1 MQGQRGTIGS
11 LPETL
16 SFDHGS
22 TSTSAVDQQMFWN
35 NMRNP
40 PESRPPENMLSPPG
54 TRTTMTY
61 VNSMSHEQQ
70 MSNAWSLG
78 EPSSHR
84 PQNKVT
90 DDERRTQ
97 LSWQCEPTSSML
109 LDGANVNPMFVQS
122 SNSNMM
128 SQNLNLNAGFVSD
141 DGHNFQG
148 MGCPSLYKSGSSVNE
163 RIPPPS
169 CSDSFLLPSGSDGYL
184 AEEDNGIPASSSEG
198 GRRASCK
205 RKAIEG
211 NVENS
216 SVSGS
221 SSCFQRAESSAC
233 PAVSA
238 SYNGG
243 SSLSISDPSGQ
254 VNSGLGLGVRG
265 PVPDDLPDWPVAGNV
280 ERSRR
285 NYRVRINSSNQQK
298 VMPYAQFPA
307 SAAVRH
313 SSISSA
319 QQSSRL
325 LPNDQSLDSRTA
337 PLVDNTGPQSQ
348 PVLLHVPMFPQNLQP
363 FRWDKGSSSR
373 SGSSSSSNGARD
385 RDVQGE
391 EARPRRSILENPMFV
406 PAPDL
411 RNLVRSPANR
421 SLAGG
426 NISTPGNIASSS
438 RAGPSSGV
446 HPPSAPTWIPH
457 PIPYQYPRRFSELIR
472 RSLISSSGSESAG
485 QSSNQTPPRSGPLS
499 PEEMVLSSGAGNQ
512 RHHQSYPRSASRL
525 ERQEGVLG
533 YPHPLRALAAVGE
546 GRNRLVVSEI
556 RNVLDLMRR
565 GEGLR
570 FEDVMILDQSVFL
583 GVADINDRHR
593 DMRLDV
599 DNMSY
604 EELLALEERIGNVS
618 TGLTEETIKNHLKQ
632 QKYSISLRSQQEQEP
647 CCICQEEYNDGEDTG
662 ILDCGH
668 DFHTN
673 CIRQWLMHKNLCP
686 ICKTTALSTS

>member
-40 PESRPPENMLSPPG
+40 PESRPPDNMLSPAG

-70 MSNAWSLG
+70 MSTAWSLG
-78 EPSSHR
+78 EPSSHG

-90 DDERRTQ
+90 HDERRTQ
-97 LSWQCEPTSSML
+97 LGWQCEPTSSMPV
-109 LDGANVNPMFVQS
+109 DGANVNPMLVQS

-141 DGHNFQG
+141 DGDNFQV
-148 MGCPSLYKSGSSVNE
+148 MGCPNLHKSGSSVDE
-163 RIPPPS
+163 RIPPPGS
-169 CSDSFLLPSGSDGYL
+169 SDSFLLPSGSGGYL
-184 AEEDNGIPASSSEG
+184 AEENNGRPGSSSEG

-205 RKAIEG
+205 RKALEG

-216 SVSGS
+216 SVGGTS
-221 SSCFQRAESSAC
+221 SYFQHAESSAC
-233 PAVSA
+233 SAVSA

-254 VNSGLGLGVRG
+254 VNSGRGLGVRG
-265 PVPDDLPDWPVAGNV
+265 PVRDGLPEWPVAGNA

-285 NYRVRINSSNQQK
+285 NYRVRINPSNQQK
-298 VMPYAQFPA
+298 VMPYAQFPTN
-307 SAAVRH
+307 AAVRH
-313 SSISSA
+313 SSISST
-319 QQSSRL
+319 QESSRL
-325 LPNDQSLDSRTA
+325 PPNDQSLDSMTA
-337 PLVDNTGPQSQ
+337 PSVENTGPQSQ

-385 RDVQGE
+385 RDIQRE
-391 EARPRRSILENPMFV
+391 EARPRIMGRNILENPMFI

-426 NISTPGNIASSS
+426 NISTPGNVASSS
-438 RAGPSSGV
+438 RAGSSSGV
-446 HPPSAPTWIPH
+446 HPPSAPTWVPH
-457 PIPYQYPRRFSELIR
+457 PNPYQYPRRFSELIR
-472 RSLISSSGSESAG
+472 RSLTSSSGSESAG
-485 QSSNQTPPRSGPLS
+485 QSSNQTPPRSVPLS

-512 RHHQSYPRSASRL
+512 RHHPSYPRSASRL
-525 ERQEGVLG
+525 ERQDGVLG
-533 YPHPLRALAAVGE
+533 FPHPLRALAAVGE
-546 GRNRLVVSEI
+546 GRNRLLVSEI

-565 GEGLR
+565 GEGLQ
-570 FEDVMILDQSVFL
+570 F
-583 GVADINDRHR
+583 
-593 DMRLDV
+593 
-599 DNMSY
+599 

-618 TGLTEETIKNHLKQ
+618 TGLTEETIKNRLKQ
-632 QKYSISLRSQQEQEP
+632 QKYSISLGSQQEQEP

-662 ILDCGH
+662 ILHCGH
-668 DFHTN
+668 DFHTS
-673 CIRQWLMHKNLCP
+673 CIKQWLMHKNLCP
-686 ICKTTALSTS
+686 ICKTTALSTSS

>member
-40 PESRPPENMLSPPG
+40 PESRPPDNMLSPAG

-70 MSNAWSLG
+70 MSTAWSLG
-78 EPSSHR
+78 EPSSHG

-90 DDERRTQ
+90 HDERRTQ
-97 LSWQCEPTSSML
+97 LGWQCEPTSSMPV
-109 LDGANVNPMFVQS
+109 DGANVNPMLVQS

-141 DGHNFQG
+141 DGDNFQV
-148 MGCPSLYKSGSSVNE
+148 MGCPNLHKSGSSVDE
-163 RIPPPS
+163 RIPPPGS
-169 CSDSFLLPSGSDGYL
+169 SDSFLLPSGSGGYL
-184 AEEDNGIPASSSEG
+184 AEENNGRPGSSSEG

-205 RKAIEG
+205 RKALEG

-216 SVSGS
+216 SVGGTS
-221 SSCFQRAESSAC
+221 SYFQHAESSAC
-233 PAVSA
+233 SAVSA

-254 VNSGLGLGVRG
+254 VNSGRGLGVRG
-265 PVPDDLPDWPVAGNV
+265 PVRDGLPEWPVAGNA

-285 NYRVRINSSNQQK
+285 NYRVRINPSNQQK
-298 VMPYAQFPA
+298 VMPYAQFPTN
-307 SAAVRH
+307 AAVRH
-313 SSISSA
+313 SSISST
-319 QQSSRL
+319 QESSRL
-325 LPNDQSLDSRTA
+325 PPNDQSLDSMTA
-337 PLVDNTGPQSQ
+337 PSVENTGPQSQ

-385 RDVQGE
+385 RDIQRE
-391 EARPRRSILENPMFV
+391 EARPRIMGRNILENPMFI

-426 NISTPGNIASSS
+426 NISTPGNVASSS
-438 RAGPSSGV
+438 RAGSSSGV
-446 HPPSAPTWIPH
+446 HPPSAPTWVPH
-457 PIPYQYPRRFSELIR
+457 PNPYQYPRRFSELIR
-472 RSLISSSGSESAG
+472 RSLTSSSGSESAG
-485 QSSNQTPPRSGPLS
+485 QSSNQTPPRSVPLS

-512 RHHQSYPRSASRL
+512 RHHPSYPRSASRL
-525 ERQEGVLG
+525 ERQDGVLG
-533 YPHPLRALAAVGE
+533 FPHPLRALAAVGE
-546 GRNRLVVSEI
+546 GRNRLLVSEQI

-565 GEGLR
+565 GEGLQ
-570 FEDVMILDQSVFL
+570 F
-583 GVADINDRHR
+583 
-593 DMRLDV
+593 
-599 DNMSY
+599 

-618 TGLTEETIKNHLKQ
+618 TGLTEETIKNRLKQ
-632 QKYSISLRSQQEQEP
+632 QKYSISLGSQQEQEP

-662 ILDCGH
+662 ILHCGH
-668 DFHTN
+668 DFHTS
-673 CIRQWLMHKNLCP
+673 CIKQWLMHKNLCP
-686 ICKTTALSTS
+686 ICKTTALSTSS

>member
-40 PESRPPENMLSPPG
+40 PESRPPDNMLSPAG

-70 MSNAWSLG
+70 MSTAWSLG
-78 EPSSHR
+78 EPSSHG

-90 DDERRTQ
+90 HDERRTQ
-97 LSWQCEPTSSML
+97 LGWQCEPTSCMPV
-109 LDGANVNPMFVQS
+109 DGANVNPMLVQS

-128 SQNLNLNAGFVSD
+128 SQNLNLNAG
-141 DGHNFQG
+141 
-148 MGCPSLYKSGSSVNE
+148 SG
-163 RIPPPS
+163 
-169 CSDSFLLPSGSDGYL
+169 GYL
-184 AEEDNGIPASSSEG
+184 AEENNGRPGSSSEG

-205 RKAIEG
+205 RKALEG

-216 SVSGS
+216 SVGGTS
-221 SSCFQRAESSAC
+221 SYFQHAESSAC
-233 PAVSA
+233 SAVSA
-238 SYNGG
+238 SYNGR

-254 VNSGLGLGVRG
+254 VNSGRGLGVRG
-265 PVPDDLPDWPVAGNV
+265 PVRDGLPEWPVAGNA

-285 NYRVRINSSNQQK
+285 NYRVRINPSNQQK
-298 VMPYAQFPA
+298 VMPYAQFPTNT
-307 SAAVRH
+307 AVRH
-313 SSISSA
+313 SSISSTLE
-319 QQSSRL
+319 SSRL
-325 LPNDQSLDSRTA
+325 PPNDQSLDSMTA
-337 PLVDNTGPQSQ
+337 PSVENTGPQSQ

-385 RDVQGE
+385 GDVQRE
-391 EARPRRSILENPMFV
+391 EARPRIMGRNILENPMFI

-426 NISTPGNIASSS
+426 NISTPGNVASSS
-438 RAGPSSGV
+438 RAGSSSGV
-446 HPPSAPTWIPH
+446 HPPSAPTWVPH
-457 PIPYQYPRRFSELIR
+457 PNPYQYPRRFSELIR
-472 RSLISSSGSESAG
+472 RSLTSSSGSESAG
-485 QSSNQTPPRSGPLS
+485 QSSNQTPPRSVPLS

-512 RHHQSYPRSASRL
+512 RHHPSYPRSASRL
-525 ERQEGVLG
+525 ERQDGVLG
-533 YPHPLRALAAVGE
+533 FPHPLRALAAVGE
-546 GRNRLVVSEI
+546 GRNRLLVSEI

-565 GEGLR
+565 GEGLQ
-570 FEDVMILDQSVFL
+570 FEDVMILDQSVFF

-618 TGLTEETIKNHLKQ
+618 TGLTEETIKNRLKQ
-632 QKYSISLRSQQEQEP
+632 QKYSISLGSQQEQEP

-662 ILDCGH
+662 ILHCGH
-668 DFHTN
+668 DFHTS
-673 CIRQWLMHKNLCP
+673 CIKQWLMHKNLCP
-686 ICKTTALSTS
+686 ICKTTALSTSS

>member
-40 PESRPPENMLSPPG
+40 PESRPPDNMLSPAG

-70 MSNAWSLG
+70 MSTAWSLG
-78 EPSSHR
+78 EPSSHG

-90 DDERRTQ
+90 HDERRTQ
-97 LSWQCEPTSSML
+97 LGWQCEPTSSMPV
-109 LDGANVNPMFVQS
+109 DGANVNPMLVQS

-128 SQNLNLNAGFVSD
+128 SQNLNLNAG
-141 DGHNFQG
+141 
-148 MGCPSLYKSGSSVNE
+148 SG
-163 RIPPPS
+163 
-169 CSDSFLLPSGSDGYL
+169 GYL
-184 AEEDNGIPASSSEG
+184 AEENNGRPGSSSEG

-205 RKAIEG
+205 RKALEG

-216 SVSGS
+216 SVGGTS
-221 SSCFQRAESSAC
+221 SYFQHAESSAC
-233 PAVSA
+233 SAVSA

-254 VNSGLGLGVRG
+254 VNSGRGLGVRG
-265 PVPDDLPDWPVAGNV
+265 PVRDGLPEWPVAGNA

-285 NYRVRINSSNQQK
+285 NYRVRINPSNQQK
-298 VMPYAQFPA
+298 VMPYAQFPTN
-307 SAAVRH
+307 AAVRH
-313 SSISSA
+313 SSISST
-319 QQSSRL
+319 QESSRL
-325 LPNDQSLDSRTA
+325 PPNDQSLDSMAA
-337 PLVDNTGPQSQ
+337 PSVENTGPQSQ

-385 RDVQGE
+385 RDIQRE
-391 EARPRRSILENPMFV
+391 EARPRIMGRNILENPMFI

-426 NISTPGNIASSS
+426 NISTPGNVASSS
-438 RAGPSSGV
+438 RAGSSSGV
-446 HPPSAPTWIPH
+446 HPPSAPTWVPH
-457 PIPYQYPRRFSELIR
+457 PNPYQYPRRFSELIR
-472 RSLISSSGSESAG
+472 RSLTSSSGSESAG
-485 QSSNQTPPRSGPLS
+485 QSSNQTPPHSVPLS

-512 RHHQSYPRSASRL
+512 RHHPSYPRSASRL
-525 ERQEGVLG
+525 ERQDGVLG
-533 YPHPLRALAAVGE
+533 FPHPLRALAAVGE
-546 GRNRLVVSEI
+546 GRNRLLVSEI

-565 GEGLR
+565 GEGLQ
-570 FEDVMILDQSVFL
+570 FEDVMILDQSVFF

-618 TGLTEETIKNHLKQ
+618 TGLTEETIKNRLKQ
-632 QKYSISLRSQQEQEP
+632 QKYSISLGSQQEQEP

-662 ILDCGH
+662 ILHCGH
-668 DFHTN
+668 DFHTS
-673 CIRQWLMHKNLCP
+673 CIKQWLMHKNLCP
-686 ICKTTALSTS
+686 ICKTTALSTSS

>member
-40 PESRPPENMLSPPG
+40 PESRPPDNMLSPAG

-70 MSNAWSLG
+70 MSTAWSLG
-78 EPSSHR
+78 EPSSHG

-90 DDERRTQ
+90 HDERRTQ
-97 LSWQCEPTSSML
+97 LGWQCEPTSSMPV
-109 LDGANVNPMFVQS
+109 DGANVNPMLVQS

-128 SQNLNLNAGFVSD
+128 SQNLNLNAG
-141 DGHNFQG
+141 
-148 MGCPSLYKSGSSVNE
+148 SG
-163 RIPPPS
+163 
-169 CSDSFLLPSGSDGYL
+169 GYL
-184 AEEDNGIPASSSEG
+184 AEENNGRPGSSSEG

-205 RKAIEG
+205 RKALEG

-216 SVSGS
+216 SVGGTS
-221 SSCFQRAESSAC
+221 SYFQHAESSAC

-254 VNSGLGLGVRG
+254 VNSGRGLGVRG
-265 PVPDDLPDWPVAGNV
+265 PVRDGLPEWPVAGNA

-285 NYRVRINSSNQQK
+285 NYRVRINPSNQQK
-298 VMPYAQFPA
+298 VMPYAQFPTN
-307 SAAVRH
+307 AAVRH
-313 SSISSA
+313 SSISST
-319 QQSSRL
+319 QESSRL
-325 LPNDQSLDSRTA
+325 PPNDQSLDSMAA
-337 PLVDNTGPQSQ
+337 PSVENTGPQSQ

-385 RDVQGE
+385 RDIQRE
-391 EARPRRSILENPMFV
+391 EARPRIMGRNILENPMFI

-426 NISTPGNIASSS
+426 NISTPGNVASSS
-438 RAGPSSGV
+438 RAGSSSGV
-446 HPPSAPTWIPH
+446 HPPSAPTWVPH
-457 PIPYQYPRRFSELIR
+457 PNPYQYPRRFSELIR
-472 RSLISSSGSESAG
+472 RSLTSSSGSESAG
-485 QSSNQTPPRSGPLS
+485 QSSNQTPPHSVPLS

-512 RHHQSYPRSASRL
+512 RHHPSYPRSATRL
-525 ERQEGVLG
+525 ERQDGVLG
-533 YPHPLRALAAVGE
+533 FPHPLRALAAVGE
-546 GRNRLVVSEI
+546 GRNRLLVSEI

-565 GEGLR
+565 GEGLQ
-570 FEDVMILDQSVFL
+570 FEDVMILDQSVFF

-618 TGLTEETIKNHLKQ
+618 TGLTEETIKNRLKQ
-632 QKYSISLRSQQEQEP
+632 QKYSISLGSQQEQEP

-662 ILDCGH
+662 ILHCGH
-668 DFHTN
+668 DFHTS
-673 CIRQWLMHKNLCP
+673 CIKQWLMHKNLCP
-686 ICKTTALSTS
+686 ICKTTALSTSS

>member
-40 PESRPPENMLSPPG
+40 PESRPPDNMLSPAG

-70 MSNAWSLG
+70 MSTAWSLG
-78 EPSSHR
+78 EPSSHG

-90 DDERRTQ
+90 HDERRTQ
-97 LSWQCEPTSSML
+97 LGWQCEPTSSMPV
-109 LDGANVNPMFVQS
+109 DGANVNPMLVQS

-128 SQNLNLNAGFVSD
+128 SQNLNLNAG
-141 DGHNFQG
+141 
-148 MGCPSLYKSGSSVNE
+148 SG
-163 RIPPPS
+163 
-169 CSDSFLLPSGSDGYL
+169 GYL
-184 AEEDNGIPASSSEG
+184 AEENNGRPGSSSEG

-205 RKAIEG
+205 RKALEG

-216 SVSGS
+216 SVGGTS
-221 SSCFQRAESSAC
+221 SYFQHAESSAC

-254 VNSGLGLGVRG
+254 VNSGRGLGVRG
-265 PVPDDLPDWPVAGNV
+265 PVRDGLPEWPVAGNA

-285 NYRVRINSSNQQK
+285 NYRVRINPSNQQK
-298 VMPYAQFPA
+298 VMPYAQFPTN
-307 SAAVRH
+307 AAVRH
-313 SSISSA
+313 SSISST
-319 QQSSRL
+319 QESSRL
-325 LPNDQSLDSRTA
+325 PPNDQSLDSMAA
-337 PLVDNTGPQSQ
+337 PSVENTGPQSQ

-385 RDVQGE
+385 RDIQRE
-391 EARPRRSILENPMFV
+391 EARPRIMGRNILENPMFI

-426 NISTPGNIASSS
+426 NISTPGNVASSS
-438 RAGPSSGV
+438 RAGSSSGV
-446 HPPSAPTWIPH
+446 HPPSAPTWVPH
-457 PIPYQYPRRFSELIR
+457 PNPYQYPRRFSELIR
-472 RSLISSSGSESAG
+472 RSLTSSSGSESAG
-485 QSSNQTPPRSGPLS
+485 QSSNQTPPHSVPLS

-512 RHHQSYPRSASRL
+512 RHHPSYPRSATRL
-525 ERQEGVLG
+525 ERQDGVLG
-533 YPHPLRALAAVGE
+533 FPHPLRALAAVGE
-546 GRNRLVVSEI
+546 GRNRLLVSEQI

-565 GEGLR
+565 GEGLQ
-570 FEDVMILDQSVFL
+570 FEDVMILDQSVFF

-618 TGLTEETIKNHLKQ
+618 TGLTEETIKNRLKQ
-632 QKYSISLRSQQEQEP
+632 QKYSISLGSQQEQEP

-662 ILDCGH
+662 ILHCGH
-668 DFHTN
+668 DFHTS
-673 CIRQWLMHKNLCP
+673 CIKQWLMHKNLCP
-686 ICKTTALSTS
+686 ICKTTALSTSS

>member
-40 PESRPPENMLSPPG
+40 PESRPPDNMLSPAG

-70 MSNAWSLG
+70 MSTAWSLG
-78 EPSSHR
+78 EPSSHG

-90 DDERRTQ
+90 HDERRTQ
-97 LSWQCEPTSSML
+97 LGWQCEPTSSMPV
-109 LDGANVNPMFVQS
+109 DGANVNPMLVQS

-128 SQNLNLNAGFVSD
+128 SQNLNLNAG
-141 DGHNFQG
+141 
-148 MGCPSLYKSGSSVNE
+148 SG
-163 RIPPPS
+163 
-169 CSDSFLLPSGSDGYL
+169 GYL
-184 AEEDNGIPASSSEG
+184 AEENNGRPGSSSEG

-205 RKAIEG
+205 RKALEG

-216 SVSGS
+216 FVGGTS
-221 SSCFQRAESSAC
+221 SYFQHAESSAC
-233 PAVSA
+233 SAVSA
-238 SYNGG
+238 SYNGRG
-243 SSLSISDPSGQ
+243 SLSISDPSGQ
-254 VNSGLGLGVRG
+254 VNSGRGLGVRG
-265 PVPDDLPDWPVAGNV
+265 PVRDGLPEWPVAGNA

-285 NYRVRINSSNQQK
+285 NYRVRINPSNQQK
-298 VMPYAQFPA
+298 AMPYAQFPTN
-307 SAAVRH
+307 AAVRH
-313 SSISSA
+313 SSISST
-319 QQSSRL
+319 QESSRL
-325 LPNDQSLDSRTA
+325 PPNDQSLDSMTA
-337 PLVDNTGPQSQ
+337 PSVENTGPQSQ

-385 RDVQGE
+385 RDVQRE
-391 EARPRRSILENPMFV
+391 EARPRIMGRNILENPMFI

-426 NISTPGNIASSS
+426 NISTPGNVASSS
-438 RAGPSSGV
+438 RAGSSSGV
-446 HPPSAPTWIPH
+446 HPPSAPTWVPH
-457 PIPYQYPRRFSELIR
+457 PNPYQYPRRFSELIR
-472 RSLISSSGSESAG
+472 RSLTSSSGSESAG
-485 QSSNQTPPRSGPLS
+485 QSSNQTPPRSVPLS

-512 RHHQSYPRSASRL
+512 RHHPSHPRSASRL
-525 ERQEGVLG
+525 ERQDGVLG
-533 YPHPLRALAAVGE
+533 FPHPLRALAAVGE
-546 GRNRLVVSEI
+546 GRNRLLVSEQI

-565 GEGLR
+565 GEGLQ
-570 FEDVMILDQSVFL
+570 FEDVVILDQSVFF

-618 TGLTEETIKNHLKQ
+618 TGLTEETIKNRLKQ
-632 QKYSISLRSQQEQEP
+632 QKYSISLGSQQEQEP

-662 ILDCGH
+662 ILHCGH
-668 DFHTN
+668 DFHTS
-673 CIRQWLMHKNLCP
+673 CIKQWLMHKNLCP
-686 ICKTTALSTS
+686 ICKTTALSTSS

>member
-40 PESRPPENMLSPPG
+40 PESRPPDNMLSPAG

-70 MSNAWSLG
+70 MSTAWSLG
-78 EPSSHR
+78 EPSSHG

-90 DDERRTQ
+90 HDERRTQ
-97 LSWQCEPTSSML
+97 LGWQCEPTSCMPV
-109 LDGANVNPMFVQS
+109 DGANVNPMLVQS

-128 SQNLNLNAGFVSD
+128 SQNLNLNAG
-141 DGHNFQG
+141 
-148 MGCPSLYKSGSSVNE
+148 SG
-163 RIPPPS
+163 
-169 CSDSFLLPSGSDGYL
+169 GYL
-184 AEEDNGIPASSSEG
+184 AEENNGRPGSSSEG

-205 RKAIEG
+205 RKALEG

-216 SVSGS
+216 SVGGTS
-221 SSCFQRAESSAC
+221 SYFQHAESSAC
-233 PAVSA
+233 SAVSA
-238 SYNGG
+238 SYNGR

-254 VNSGLGLGVRG
+254 VNSGRGLGVRG
-265 PVPDDLPDWPVAGNV
+265 PVRDGLPEWPVAGNA

-285 NYRVRINSSNQQK
+285 NYRVRINPSNQQK
-298 VMPYAQFPA
+298 VMPYAQFPTNT
-307 SAAVRH
+307 AVRH
-313 SSISSA
+313 SSISSTLE
-319 QQSSRL
+319 SSRL
-325 LPNDQSLDSRTA
+325 PPNDQSLDSMTA
-337 PLVDNTGPQSQ
+337 PSVENTGPQSQ

-385 RDVQGE
+385 GDVQRE
-391 EARPRRSILENPMFV
+391 EARPRIMGRNILENPMFI

-426 NISTPGNIASSS
+426 NISTPGNVASSS
-438 RAGPSSGV
+438 RAGSSSGV
-446 HPPSAPTWIPH
+446 HPPSAPTWVPH
-457 PIPYQYPRRFSELIR
+457 PNPYQYPRRFSELIR
-472 RSLISSSGSESAG
+472 RSLTSSSGSESAG
-485 QSSNQTPPRSGPLS
+485 QSSNQTPPRSVPLS

-512 RHHQSYPRSASRL
+512 RHHPSYPRSASRL
-525 ERQEGVLG
+525 ERQDGVLG
-533 YPHPLRALAAVGE
+533 FPHPLRALAAVGE
-546 GRNRLVVSEI
+546 GRNRLLVSEQI

-565 GEGLR
+565 GEGLQ
-570 FEDVMILDQSVFL
+570 FEDVMILDQSVFF

-618 TGLTEETIKNHLKQ
+618 TGLTEETIKNRLKQ
-632 QKYSISLRSQQEQEP
+632 QKYSISLGSQQEQEP

-662 ILDCGH
+662 ILHCGH
-668 DFHTN
+668 DFHTS
-673 CIRQWLMHKNLCP
+673 CIKQWLMHKNLCP
-686 ICKTTALSTS
+686 ICKTTALSTSS

>member
-40 PESRPPENMLSPPG
+40 PESRPPDNMLSPAG

-70 MSNAWSLG
+70 MSTAWSLG
-78 EPSSHR
+78 EPSSHG

-90 DDERRTQ
+90 HDERRTQ
-97 LSWQCEPTSSML
+97 HGWQCEPTSSMPV
-109 LDGANVNPMFVQS
+109 DGANVNPMLVQS

-128 SQNLNLNAGFVSD
+128 SQNLNLNAG
-141 DGHNFQG
+141 
-148 MGCPSLYKSGSSVNE
+148 SG
-163 RIPPPS
+163 
-169 CSDSFLLPSGSDGYL
+169 GYL
-184 AEEDNGIPASSSEG
+184 AEENNGRPGSSSEG

-205 RKAIEG
+205 RKALEG

-216 SVSGS
+216 SVGGTS
-221 SSCFQRAESSAC
+221 SYFQHAESSAC

-254 VNSGLGLGVRG
+254 VNSGRGLGVRG
-265 PVPDDLPDWPVAGNV
+265 PVRDGLPEWPVAGNA

-285 NYRVRINSSNQQK
+285 NYRVRINPSNQQK
-298 VMPYAQFPA
+298 VMPYAQFPTN
-307 SAAVRH
+307 AAVRH
-313 SSISSA
+313 SSISST
-319 QQSSRL
+319 QESSRL
-325 LPNDQSLDSRTA
+325 PPNDQSLDSMAA
-337 PLVDNTGPQSQ
+337 PSVENTGPQSQ

-385 RDVQGE
+385 RDVQRE
-391 EARPRRSILENPMFV
+391 EARPRIMGRNILENPMFI

-426 NISTPGNIASSS
+426 NISTPGNVASSS
-438 RAGPSSGV
+438 RAGSSSGV
-446 HPPSAPTWIPH
+446 HPPSAPTWVPH
-457 PIPYQYPRRFSELIR
+457 PNPYQYPRRFSELIR
-472 RSLISSSGSESAG
+472 RSLTSSSGSESAG
-485 QSSNQTPPRSGPLS
+485 QSSNQTPPHSVPLS

-512 RHHQSYPRSASRL
+512 RHHPSYPRSASRL
-525 ERQEGVLG
+525 ERQDGVLG
-533 YPHPLRALAAVGE
+533 FPHPLRALAAVGE
-546 GRNRLVVSEI
+546 GRNRVLVSEI

-565 GEGLR
+565 GEGLQ
-570 FEDVMILDQSVFL
+570 FEDVMILDQSVFF

-618 TGLTEETIKNHLKQ
+618 TGLTEETIKNRLKQ
-632 QKYSISLRSQQEQEP
+632 QKYSISLGSQQEQEP

-662 ILDCGH
+662 ILHCGH
-668 DFHTN
+668 DFHTS
-673 CIRQWLMHKNLCP
+673 CIKQWLMHKNLCP
-686 ICKTTALSTS
+686 ICKTTALSTSS

>member
-40 PESRPPENMLSPPG
+40 PESRPPDNMLSPAG

-70 MSNAWSLG
+70 MSTAWSLG
-78 EPSSHR
+78 EPSSHG

-90 DDERRTQ
+90 HDERRTQ
-97 LSWQCEPTSSML
+97 HGWQCEPTSSMPV
-109 LDGANVNPMFVQS
+109 DGANVNPMLVQS

-141 DGHNFQG
+141 DGDNFQV
-148 MGCPSLYKSGSSVNE
+148 MGCPNLHKSGSSVDE
-163 RIPPPS
+163 RIPPPGS
-169 CSDSFLLPSGSDGYL
+169 SDSFLLPSGSGGYL
-184 AEEDNGIPASSSEG
+184 AEENNGRPGSSSEG

-205 RKAIEG
+205 RKALEG

-216 SVSGS
+216 SVGGTS
-221 SSCFQRAESSAC
+221 SYFQHAESSAC
-233 PAVSA
+233 SAVSA

-254 VNSGLGLGVRG
+254 VNSGRGLGVRG
-265 PVPDDLPDWPVAGNV
+265 PVRDGLPEWPVAGNA

-285 NYRVRINSSNQQK
+285 NYRVRIHPSNQQK
-298 VMPYAQFPA
+298 VMPYAQFPTN
-307 SAAVRH
+307 AAVRH
-313 SSISSA
+313 SSISST
-319 QQSSRL
+319 QESSRL
-325 LPNDQSLDSRTA
+325 PPNDQSLDSMTA
-337 PLVDNTGPQSQ
+337 PSVENTGPQSQ

-385 RDVQGE
+385 RDVQRE
-391 EARPRRSILENPMFV
+391 EARPRIMGRNILENPMFI

-426 NISTPGNIASSS
+426 NISTPGNVASSS
-438 RAGPSSGV
+438 RAGSSSGV
-446 HPPSAPTWIPH
+446 HPPSAPTWVPH
-457 PIPYQYPRRFSELIR
+457 PNPYQYPRRFSELIR
-472 RSLISSSGSESAG
+472 RSLTSSSGSESAG
-485 QSSNQTPPRSGPLS
+485 QSSNQTPPRSVPLS

-512 RHHQSYPRSASRL
+512 RHHPSYPRSASRL
-525 ERQEGVLG
+525 ERQDGVLG
-533 YPHPLRALAAVGE
+533 FPHPLRALAAVGE
-546 GRNRLVVSEI
+546 GRNRVLVSEQI

-565 GEGLR
+565 GEGLQ
-570 FEDVMILDQSVFL
+570 FEDVMILDQSVFF

-618 TGLTEETIKNHLKQ
+618 TGLTEETIKNRLKQ
-632 QKYSISLRSQQEQEP
+632 QKYSISLGSQQEQEP
-647 CCICQEEYNDGEDTG
+647 CCICQAMQCATCQSYASS
-662 ILDCGH
+662 LKLV
-668 DFHTN
+668 
-673 CIRQWLMHKNLCP
+673 QASPLP
-686 ICKTTALSTS
+686 